1 MRNSIRIKSK
11 RSQKET
17 KGNSEITNYI
27 PHHEVLNINN
37 SGKVRVVFDASTK
50 FQNTSLN
57 DGLLPVVGFLNNLVF
72 VHKLKEERF
81 VVIAN
86 IEKMF
91 HQVRVRL
98 KDTDALRFLR
108 RANPQH
114 DINDCVMLVHIFG
127 KVDLHKLGIV
137 KN

>member
-1 MRNSIRIKSK
+1 MRNSIRVKSK

-27 PHHEVLNINN
+27 PHHGVLNINN
-37 SGKVRVVFDASTK
+37 PGKVRVVFDASTK
-50 FQNTSLN
+50 FRNTSLN
-57 DGLLPVVGFLNNLVF
+57 DGLLPVVGF

-81 VVIAN
+81 AVIAN

-98 KDTDALRFLR
+98 KDTDALR
-108 RANPQH
+108 
-114 DINDCVMLVHIFG
+114 
-127 KVDLHKLGIV
+127 
-137 KN
+137 